1 MAVAVTFNGKNY
13 FFNYGVLSR
22 QSKKP
27 VTQYSLFGI
36 GSLTKLFTATTAVY
50 LDQAKKIN
58 LNSPISHYLTQLKNP
73 EFNKITLINLL
84 THTSGLSLFTPA
96 VSSQSQL
103 VTYLNKWTPKDPI
116 GTERMYSN
124 LGYGLVGMS
133 IQSAT
138 GSYKKSVADA
148 ILKPLK
154 LSHTYFQT
162 PSNKNNLA
170 QGYNSAGKAI
180 PFTDSTLPAASGM
193 YSSSADLIRFVQA
206 NLQSKFSTAKSL
218 NMALQATQKVY
229 YKTPF
234 LTQALGWEVYPY
246 PLKLQTLTQGH
257 NSELKA
263 KASKLNTLPPANQE
277 GYFDKTET
285 GDQNTFASY
294 VAFIPQQKIGI
305 VILANKFYPFNE
317 RPVVGYKILQQI
329 LKS

>member
-1 MAVAVTFNGKNY
+1 M
-13 FFNYGVLSR
+13 
-22 QSKKP
+22 
-27 VTQYSLFGI
+27 
-36 GSLTKLFTATTAVY
+36 
-50 LDQAKKIN
+50 N

-180 PFTDSTLPAASGM
+180 PFTDSTLPAASGI

-263 KASKLNTLPPANQE
+263 KASKLNTLPPLT
-277 GYFDKTET
+277 KR
-285 GDQNTFASY
+285 
-294 VAFIPQQKIGI
+294 
-305 VILANKFYPFNE
+305 VILIKLE
-317 RPVVGYKILQQI
+317 RGIKILS
-329 LKS
+329 LVMSLLFRNRR